1 MPRKVLQQKN
11 NNEASSSSMKKKKK
25 TKSTSNGSS
34 TTTVKKKPSVKPSK
48 PPAHQRREGICWARK
63 TNGAVCNHKWAKNQF
78 IPYCKHHLQKG
89 DGACKV
95 VQHPNPIHGKILVAR
110 YPLKRG
116 YQFIYWGKRE
126 RITPENE
133 KNDDRQIHFFLDD
146 VTQYGV
152 IDPTDIPG
160 SIMQFASSPGK
171 TEWPTLQATSNHFGT
186 SKSEMAGRAYQLSH
200 DITTN
205 EQIAHAYG
213 NEWFDGRGIT
223 RIEAGCAKYPLPKR
237 PIAPKTLKKMKER
250 QRKEKEKLR
259 KAKEME
265 EARLKKEEEKKLVDQ
280 KKQRAERMKRRK
292 LMNRNQGVF
301 VARDQEKERAERMKR
316 RKLNNGIIA

>member
-34 TTTVKKKPSVKPSK
+34 TTTVKKKPSK

-200 DITTN
+200 DVTTN

-213 NEWFDGRGIT
+213 NEWFEGRGIT

-301 VARDQEKERAERMKR
+301 VARDQEKERAKRMKR